1 MNNEIPLSKELSEM
15 SDRELFV
22 RSSDLTLAEKEREP
36 EEMEFMSHK
45 ETSNECKAT
54 KLANVYGMAVIDGLF
69 FKDTISNLLAPFNVA
84 KIDSAFPSVSS
95 TFSVMMR
102 FCKPPRDDPGKLSE
116 LNPLQSVM
124 DSRFKLGSEGK
135 VPRDWILIA
144 PSNCN
149 RFTTVKLSKNVHT
162 KDATL
167 QS

>member
-1 MNNEIPLSKELSEM
+1 M
-15 SDRELFV
+15 SDREFFV
-22 RSSDLTLAEKEREP
+22 RSSVLTAAGKERES
-36 EEMEFMSHK
+36 EEMELTSHK

-54 KLANVYGMAVIDGLF
+54 KLANVFGMAVIDGLF
-69 FKDTISNLLAPFNVA
+69 FKDTISKLLAPVSVA
-84 KIDSAFPSVSS
+84 RIDSAFPSVSS
-95 TFSVMMR
+95 AFSVMMR

-124 DSRFKLGSEGK
+124 NSRLRLGIEGK
-135 VPRDWILIA
+135 VPRDWILVA

-149 RFTTVKLSKNVHT
+149 RFTIVNLSKNVHT

>member
-1 MNNEIPLSKELSEM
+1 M
-15 SDRELFV
+15 SDREFFV
-22 RSSDLTLAEKEREP
+22 RSSNLTSAENEREP

-54 KLANVYGMAVIDGLF
+54 KLANVFGMAVIDGLF

-84 KIDSAFPSVSS
+84 RIDSAFPSVSS

-116 LNPLQSVM
+116 LNPLQSVIEI
-124 DSRFKLGSEGK
+124 RLRLGSEGK
-135 VPRDWILIA
+135 FPRDWILVA

-149 RFTTVKLSKNVHT
+149 KFTLVKLSKNVHT